1 MAVSRATG
9 RLGRLGGLLL
19 LCPLLAGCV
28 AAWVAAGAGAA
39 VGTVAY
45 VQGEHSQVHAGN
57 FERVWSATTTAL
69 KQFQIQTDKTTKDGL
84 GGTIEAHRADK
95 TSVTVKVEPSGEN
108 AATVRIRIGT
118 FGDKADSEMIQGRIS
133 SLLRGGK

>member
-1 MAVSRATG
+1 VGVRRVAG
-9 RLGRLGGLLL
+9 RMGRLGGLLF
-19 LCPLLAGCV
+19 LCPLLAGCL

-69 KQFQIQTDKTTKDGL
+69 KQLQIQVDKTTKDGL

-95 TSVTVKVEPSGEN
+95 TSVAVKVEPSGEN
-108 AATVRIRIGT
+108 ATSVKIRIGT
-118 FGDKADSEMIQGRIS
+118 FGDKADSELIQARIS
-133 SLLRGGK
+133 SLLKGGK